1 MVALFVI
8 ATILLCVGI
17 ELLRDRAKKRSLAPA
32 PAQISVDRF
41 LLPKGYFMSKAH
53 TWVELTFAGEARVGI
68 DDFAQK
74 VIGTIDRI
82 DIAALGTEL
91 NKGETLMTVRHGNRT
106 LSIAAPISGQV
117 LTVNE
122 SLLASPDHLHQDPYI
137 AGWVAVM
144 VPKNISSDLH
154 FLTIADD
161 AATWLKKEV
170 NRFRDFIKSQSQIGV
185 PVPAGATMLDGGV
198 PLNGVLEQ
206 FNENT
211 WNAFQ
216 NEFLKGEE

>member
-8 ATILLCVGI
+8 ATILLCIGI
-17 ELLRDRAKKRSLAPA
+17 ELLRGRAKQSKTAPSAAHILAD
-32 PAQISVDRF
+32 QF
-41 LLPKGYFMSKAH
+41 LLPKGFFVSKAH
-53 TWVELTFAGEARVGI
+53 TWVELTFAGDARVGV

-82 DIAALGTEL
+82 EVAPLNKEL
-91 NKGETLMTVRHGNRT
+91 NKGDTLLTVAHGNRV
-106 LSIAAPISGQV
+106 LSIPAPISGKV

-122 SLLASPDHLHQDPYI
+122 SLLASPQMLHQDPYV
-137 AGWVAVM
+137 AGWVAVI
-144 VPKNISSDLH
+144 VPKDISMELRM
-154 FLTIADD
+154 LAIADD
-161 AATWLKKEV
+161 AEKWLRKEV
-170 NRFRDFIKSQSQIGV
+170 SRFRDFIKEQTQIGV
-185 PVPAGATMLDGGV
+185 PIPAGVTMLDGGA

-216 NEFLKGEE
+216 KEFLKAE

>member
-17 ELLRDRAKKRSLAPA
+17 ELLRDRAKKRSTVAAAAQAPA
-32 PAQISVDRF
+32 DRF
-41 LLPKGYFMSKAH
+41 LLPKGFFISKAH
-53 TWVELTFAGEARVGI
+53 TWVELTFSGEARVGI

-74 VIGTIDRI
+74 VIGTIERI
-82 DIAALGTEL
+82 EVAELGSEIK
-91 NKGETLMTVRHGNRT
+91 KGDTLVTVRHGNRL
-106 LSIAAPISGQV
+106 LSVPAPITGTV

-122 SLLASPDHLHQDPYI
+122 SLVDSPNRLHQDPYI
-137 AGWVAVM
+137 AGWVAVIA
-144 VPKNISSDLH
+144 PKNISAELH
-154 FLTIADD
+154 FLAIADD
-161 AATWLKKEV
+161 AAKWLRKEV
-170 NRFRDFIKSQSQIGV
+170 SRFRDFIKLQSQIGM

-216 NEFLKGEE
+216 KEFLKAE

>member
-8 ATILLCVGI
+8 ATILVCVGI

-32 PAQISVDRF
+32 PAQFSVDRF

-53 TWVELTFAGEARVGI
+53 TWVELTFGGEARVGV

-82 DIAALGTEL
+82 DIASLGSEI

-106 LSIAAPISGQV
+106 LSIPAPISGQV

-122 SLLASPDHLHQDPYI
+122 SLLAEPDRLHQDPYI
-137 AGWVAVM
+137 AGWVAVLT
-144 VPKNISSDLH
+144 PKNISSELRL
-154 FLTIADD
+154 LTIAED
-161 AATWLKKEV
+161 AAKWMKKEV
-170 NRFRDFIKSQSQIGV
+170 SRFRDFVKTQAQIGM

-198 PLNGVLEQ
+198 PLSGVLEQ

-216 NEFLKGEE
+216 KEFLQE